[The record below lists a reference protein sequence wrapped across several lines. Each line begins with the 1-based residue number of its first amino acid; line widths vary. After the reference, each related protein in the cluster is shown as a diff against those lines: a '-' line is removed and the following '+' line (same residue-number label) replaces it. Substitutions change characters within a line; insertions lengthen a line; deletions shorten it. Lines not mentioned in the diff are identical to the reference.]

1 MIFTDEEMR
10 YIKYELGLD
19 VNLVKPSILDLTT
32 IIAAV
37 NFFADVSSMEIRDR
51 IVNKAETKLNNLYDK
66 EIRS

>member
-19 VNLVKPSILDLTT
+19 VNLVKPSILDLTV

-37 NFFADVSSMEIRDR
+37 DIADVSRMEIRDQ
-51 IVNKAETKLNNLYDK
+51 IIDKAEKKLNDLYDK
-66 EIRS
+66 ENKS

>member
-19 VNLVKPSILDLTT
+19 VNLVKPSILDLTV

-37 NFFADVSSMEIRDR
+37 DVSADVSRMEIRDR
-51 IVNKAETKLNNLYDK
+51 IIDKAEKKLNDLYDK
-66 EIRS
+66 ENKS